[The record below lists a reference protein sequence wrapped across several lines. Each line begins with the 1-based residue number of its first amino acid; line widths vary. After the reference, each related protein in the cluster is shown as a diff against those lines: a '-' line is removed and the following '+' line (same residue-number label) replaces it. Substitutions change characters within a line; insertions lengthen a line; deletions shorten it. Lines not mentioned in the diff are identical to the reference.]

1 MATSKISASVFLTGF
16 GNRFSSMSMR
26 IKFPVFA
33 TISAPIKVS
42 HAKNNR
48 EISYAQLMGIPM
60 VLAIADKNTR
70 ADIAISIAPA
80 NTSSIRKTK
89 VEICFIRLDPL
100 LSGPN

>member
-1 MATSKISASVFLTGF
+1 
-16 GNRFSSMSMR
+16 
-26 IKFPVFA
+26 
-33 TISAPIKVS
+33 
-42 HAKNNR
+42 
-48 EISYAQLMGIPM
+48 M